1 MKPTPRNRFAFTITE
16 LMVTAA
22 CTAIL
27 GMGILTYATM
37 AMRMIARNVTV
48 NHGHDAARAS
58 FERLLSDLHNSSSQF
73 TLFNVD
79 SSGTTYTDVIPTY
92 TSSSDSDA
100 YFYSYLINDN
110 RANGVRFYR
119 QAGTGPYKLTGD
131 GVTDSG
137 TISPTSTTLEFDF
150 ANSGYIPSVGDVLQ
164 IPLIYSGEYVV
175 SSPAPTQVSG
185 TRYKVTLSQATGF
198 NLYTGTSTT
207 NTGISY
213 NSSNLANTAG
223 YFYQRVAYSVLNNQL
238 RYHPNF
244 TDPTSGYPC
253 TWNAASTDVPVV
265 VRYNVASIAPF
276 SLVASGTGAVTTG
289 LYNLRVSL
297 VAYDLNYSARTF
309 VNGATTVLTNITP
322 RSINSSDTIL
332 STNSR

>member
-1 MKPTPRNRFAFTITE
+1 MKRIHRNCRAFTLTE
-16 LMVTAA
+16 VMIVAAVTV
-22 CTAIL
+22 IL
-27 GMGILTYATM
+27 AMGILTYATM
-37 AMRMIARNVTV
+37 AARMIARNVTV

-58 FERLLSDLHNSSSQF
+58 FERLLSDLHNSASQF
-73 TLFNVD
+73 TLFNVS
-79 SSGTTYTDVIPTY
+79 SSGTTYTDVTPSY
-92 TSSSDSDA
+92 TGSSDSDA

-110 RANGVRFYR
+110 RANGVRYYR

-164 IPLIYSGEYVV
+164 IPLIYSGEYTVV
-175 SSPAPTQVSG
+175 SPAPTVVSG

-207 NTGISY
+207 NTGITY
-213 NSSNLANTAG
+213 NSSNPANTAG

-238 RYHPNF
+238 RFHPNF
-244 TDPTSGYPC
+244 TDPTSSYPC
-253 TWNAASTDVPVV
+253 TWNAASSDVPIVI
-265 VRYNVASIAPF
+265 RNNLASIAPF
-276 SLVASGTGAVTTG
+276 SLVASGTSASTTG
-289 LYNLRVSL
+289 LYDLRVSL

-309 VNGATTVLTNITP
+309 QNGSTTVLSIIPP
-322 RSINSSDTIL
+322 RSVASSETTL
-332 STNSR
+332 STNTR